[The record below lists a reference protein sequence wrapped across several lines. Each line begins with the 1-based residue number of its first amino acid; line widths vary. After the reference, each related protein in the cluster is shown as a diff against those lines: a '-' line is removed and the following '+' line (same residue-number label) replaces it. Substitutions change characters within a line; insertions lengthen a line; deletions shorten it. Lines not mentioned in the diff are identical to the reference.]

1 MMTKSNGTEARVQV
15 AVRAR
20 PLNQRE
26 VFFSSEIFLNRMN
39 FSNIR
44 LILNLQLLSIFRAHR
59 FSLINLKRSKYLSSF
74 YA

>member
-26 VFFSSEIFLNRMN
+26 VFFSSEMFLNRMN
-39 FSNIR
+39 F
-44 LILNLQLLSIFRAHR
+44 FE
-59 FSLINLKRSKYLSSF
+59 Y
-74 YA
+74 

>member
-26 VFFSSEIFLNRMN
+26 VKRICSFFLIKFL
-39 FSNIR
+39 NIR
-44 LILNLQLLSIFRAHR
+44 LI
-59 FSLINLKRSKYLSSF
+59 
-74 YA
+74 